1 MLRSHYN
8 WCLNDRLTQYAQQF
22 IMGEYCD
29 IRTKSEAC
37 PITCFVSKNGA
48 TGEPWKASKIDKK
61 GNLVNPRRNA
71 GMIQDAALPTL
82 KKARPWFAGIDS
94 TVLQQNIK
102 RLDIAYQNFFD
113 GRGFPKFKN
122 RSNFTS
128 FTMTMGI
135 KVEKNKIYLP
145 KLGWMRFYNSRPIP
159 DGFTIKAATIRK
171 RQDGWYVSVRIEDKS
186 VPDYIAR
193 PLADVNKAI
202 GCDLGITKLV
212 HLSDGYQIE
221 NPKFLTNKKT
231 KRTLKIRHRRVSRKV
246 KGSNNRKK
254 ATKKLGLLHK
264 RIADKRLAY
273 QWYVANKIV
282 SRNVDAIAVENLNVS
297 AMKKRCKPR
306 ILPPGI
312 IPVAKFARNAPQ
324 GCIPVGTF
332 ARNVRGGIIPPGT
345 FAKVDD
351 ETGEG
356 VGVLAVSVESQLP
369 NPKGRFLKNGQ
380 SRKKGLNRS
389 ISDASWGELVLKIE
403 YLAAKH
409 GKVVIKINPKHTSQ
423 KCQNCGHID
432 ALSRNEEKFICTNCG
447 HMAHADINAAKNI
460 RDRGLEIV
468 RGDSSELKRPKQ
480 CKEMSQCVAGVPP
493 VEATGVSARRNGK
506 RVEPGNLINQDIK
519 TAMS

>member
-1 MLRSHYN
+1 LLTNYVYKLRPNITQSTKMSNWVDMLRSHYN

-48 TGEPWKASKIDKK
+48 TGEPWKASKVDKK
-61 GNLVNPRRNA
+61 GNPIKPRRNA
-71 GMIQDAALPTL
+71 GDIQITALPTL
-82 KKARPWFAGIDS
+82 KKARAWFAGIDS
-94 TVLQQNIK
+94 TVLQQNVK

-128 FTMTMGI
+128 FTYQMGI

-145 KLGWMRFYNSRPIP
+145 KLGWMRFYNSRIIP
-159 DGFTIKAATIRK
+159 TGFTIKAATIRK

-186 VPDYIAR
+186 VPDYIVR
-193 PLADVNKAI
+193 PLTDVTKVI

-231 KRTLKIRHRRVSRKV
+231 KRTLKIRQKRVSRKV

-254 ATKKLGLLHK
+254 ASKKLGNFHK
-264 RIADKRLAY
+264 RIADKRQTY
-273 QWYVANKIV
+273 QWYAANKIV

-297 AMKKRCKPR
+297 AMKKRCKPK
-306 ILPPGI
+306 I
-312 IPVAKFARNAPQ
+312 
-324 GCIPVGTF
+324 
-332 ARNVRGGIIPPGT
+332 
-345 FAKVDD
+345 D
-351 ETGEG
+351 EET
-356 VGVLAVSVESQLP
+356 
-369 NPKGRFLKNGQ
+369 GRFLKNGQ

-409 GKVVIKINPKHTSQ
+409 GKVVIKVNPKHTSQ

-432 ALSRNEEKFICTNCG
+432 ALSRNEEKFICTSCG

-460 RDRGLEIV
+460 RDRCLEIV
-468 RGDSSELKRPKQ
+468 RGDSAKLGVNQNAQKVSPRSLSKRG
-480 CKEMSQCVAGVPP
+480 EF
-493 VEATGVSARRNGK
+493 
-506 RVEPGNLINQDIK
+506 GNLSNQDIK
-519 TAMS
+519 SVMA